1 MRPTGDK
8 RERRTMQTNHIKT
21 ILKSAALVL
30 AILSC
35 AGVAFCQSINLTAG
49 PTTATMPDGTVVPM
63 WGYFCGT
70 AVTGSAATCAAL
82 NPASL
87 STTAPSTWS
96 PVVITVP
103 IAAPAGT
110 ATSLTINLTNNLSFT
125 PTGATTANTI
135 PTSIV
140 IVGQV
145 GGGLGMLA
153 QRTTTMSP
161 DHSLAQGCPT
171 WFIAD
176 PNTPPGVPC
185 TANDSGA
192 IPPTQGPRVQS
203 FSTEV
208 VAGTAGSLAW
218 PALVPGT
225 YLLESGTHPS
235 IQVPMGLIGMLVVTT
250 PPAGTTTAGT
260 AYPAAT
266 TTAGAVPAVTYN
278 AELPLEFSEIDPV
291 QNKAVDAAVRT
302 PGFTETNTK
311 TFGGAIGSITV
322 TSGGTGYTSNPT
334 VTISAPGGSGTT
346 ATASADVGAVITGVT
361 LSSGGS
367 GYAAGT
373 TVTLPAPG
381 TGGTQATAVPN
392 LRFGVASIAAPAA
405 GTGAGYAVGDVLS
418 FSSGGGAGATAT
430 VSAVNGTGGITNVT
444 FNAATG
450 AGTGYTAAPTISSV
464 SGPQSVT
471 SVALLSGG
479 TGYAVGNTLS
489 LTGGTTNAVVTVTA
503 IGGTAATGPITGFT
517 LTSGGAGYTT
527 PPTANTNLTGT
538 GTGASFVATLA
549 TGAVLT
555 TTLSTTGTINSI
567 TITNGGSLYTAPI
580 AASAVTISAPAAGG
594 TAAVVGSVTTAGT
607 PGSVYAVTI
616 TNAGSGYTSAPTV
629 TIAAGTTTATASAS
643 LSPSCT
649 ASGGCYPSAVNYT
662 PFYYL
667 INGRAF
673 DKTNAGASVFGAYAG
688 IPGGA
693 TAPVTTGLTGT
704 VLARLVNAGLRM
716 HVPSIVNSLTTGF
729 NGSGSAT
736 ATVSGFTLIAEDGNT
751 VPGVQVAGATTIPAA
766 PRVQTDVFMA
776 AGKTFDVMINA
787 FCPGAL
793 TCATPALPIYD
804 RELSLSGN
812 SSDRDAGMVAYI
824 GVNGAGLPAVS
835 TAAGGLFG
843 PAMARNDAY
852 AGLAA
857 GQVFSVTDASKGVI
871 ANDTNVYGVQLLAAP
886 TGGTLTCNA
895 QPQNPVAGICA
906 NGTFTYTPTTN
917 TTAATDTFMY
927 CANGS
932 VTGTTCSSSITAT
945 VTLSASGL
953 TGNPTAV
960 AHTYPGETSTYLKIA
975 SPGLLIGN
983 TDPSG
988 LPMTVVTS
996 PAPTMTGGT
1005 LVVDAQGGFTASL
1018 SPAPTTATVA
1028 TFNYTVRDS
1037 QGRTSGS
1044 GLVTINFPA
1053 PSNLTVAVVDAA
1065 AYQASGC
1072 NATSAMTPTTIT
1084 CVTQSGTSTVLP
1096 LITDYRWIIEEDKTF
1111 WIDPNC
1117 TTNNSATAPGC
1128 PAVVAA
1134 GGTVPT
1140 FGTNFHAS
1148 HMDYIAQGCTG
1159 PLSCEAGQTMLDTR
1173 PGSTTLGQHI
1183 PAVCDLGNGACR
1195 PDPNCTVLP
1204 CLTNGGTT
1212 PVNPSTVHLDPTKRY
1227 YVSVLPGDA
1236 GNPFPG
1242 NTSPPTNC
1250 LDGGVVG
1257 GAVNTN
1263 CGHTMGG
1270 AQIQPACNIFTTGC
1284 TSASTAAFAP
1294 VTVKVL
1300 PTPLPTAKLSVF
1312 VFEDDFPLNGEQD
1325 GGGGSGVVA
1334 PIEPGLGGFEIIL
1347 WDTYGGLGDFTGQD
1361 THDMFNQPLSNSL
1374 AGTIDPSTGLDACP
1388 ISALVT
1394 ANAFPS
1400 APGSVVGGD
1409 GNTLGTQ
1416 AGITGRIVTCPKFE
1430 SDNATLSP
1438 LAGQAVIA
1446 NLMADKFAVQAYPG
1460 ADRIARG
1467 EEWLQT
1473 NTLDGQHPHDAFLRV
1488 GEPGYFQEFGP
1499 SGYHVSIGFANPKII
1514 NDRKA
1519 AVCAGAYGAVGPCD
1533 PANTIQG
1540 QVDVQRL

>member
-1 MRPTGDK
+1 MLTK
-8 RERRTMQTNHIKT
+8 QFKA
-21 ILKSAALVL
+21 ILKNAARLL
-30 AILSC
+30 AILPF
-35 AGVAFCQSINLTAG
+35 AAAAAFGQQTINLTAG
-49 PTTATMPDGTVVPM
+49 PTTTTMPDGTTVPM
-63 WGYFCGT
+63 WGYSCGT
-70 AVTGSAATCAAL
+70 AVTGSTATCAAL
-82 NPASL
+82 NPAAA
-87 STTAPSTWS
+87 TAGTWS

-103 IAAPAGT
+103 AASAGAT
-110 ATSLTINLTNNLSFT
+110 ALTINLTNNLLFT
-125 PTGATTANTI
+125 PVGTATQNGV

-140 IVGQV
+140 ILGQV
-145 GGGLGMLA
+145 GGGLGQLS
-153 QRTTTMSP
+153 QRTATTSP
-161 DHSLAQGCPT
+161 DHTFAQGCVT
-171 WFIAD
+171 WFIANTA
-176 PNTPPGVPC
+176 PGVRCNAASTSGNTPPGPL
-185 TANDSGA
+185 AS
-192 IPPTQGPRVQS
+192 PPNQGPRVQS

-208 VAGTAGSLAW
+208 AAGTAASLAW

-235 IQVPMGLIGMLVVTT
+235 IQVPMGLIGLLVVTT

-302 PGFTETNTK
+302 PGFTEANTR
-311 TFGGAIGSITV
+311 TLGGAIGSITV
-322 TSGGTGYTSNPT
+322 TSGGAGYTSNPT
-334 VTISAPGGSGTT
+334 VTISAPGSTGTT

-361 LSSGGS
+361 LTSGGS

-405 GTGAGYAVGDVLS
+405 GTGSGYAVGDVLS
-418 FSSGGGAGATAT
+418 FSSGGGASATAT
-430 VSAVNGTGGITNVT
+430 VSAVNATGAITAVT
-444 FNAATG
+444 FNPATG
-450 AGTGYTAAPTISSV
+450 AGAGYTAAPTISSV

-471 SVALLSGG
+471 RVALLSGG
-479 TGYAVGNTLS
+479 SGYAVGNTLS

-580 AASAVTISAPAAGG
+580 AASAVIISAPAAGG
-594 TAAVVGSVTTAGT
+594 TAAVVGSVATAGT

-616 TNAGSGYTSAPTV
+616 TNVGSGYISAPTV
-629 TIAAGTTTATASAS
+629 TIAAGTTTATALAS

-649 ASGGCYPSAVNYT
+649 AAGGCYPSAVNYT

-673 DKTNAGASVFGAYAG
+673 SKASPAASVFAAYAG
-688 IPGGA
+688 VPGGA
-693 TAPVTTGLTGT
+693 TTPVTTGITGT
-704 VLARLVNAGLRM
+704 ILARLPNAGLRM

-736 ATVSGFTLIAEDGNT
+736 APVSGFTLIAEDGNT
-751 VPGVQVAGATTIPAA
+751 VPGVQVAGAATVPAA

-776 AGKTFDVMINA
+776 AGKTFDVMFNV
-787 FCPGAL
+787 P
-793 TCATPALPIYD
+793 ATATAPDLPIYD
-804 RELSLSGN
+804 RELSLSAN
-812 SSDRDAGMVAYI
+812 SSTRDAGMLAYI
-824 GVNGAGLPAVS
+824 GVNGAGLPV
-835 TAAGGLFG
+835 AAGTAGSVFA
-843 PAMARNDAY
+843 PAVARADTYNAMV
-852 AGLAA
+852 AGEA
-857 GQVFSVTDASKGVI
+857 FSVSDVSKGVI
-871 ANDTNVYGVQLLAAP
+871 ANDTNVYGVTLLTAP
-886 TGGTLTCNA
+886 ASGTLTCNG
-895 QPQNPVAGICA
+895 QPQNPVPGICA
-906 NGTFTYTPTTN
+906 NGTFTYTPTG
-917 TTAATDTFMY
+917 TTATSDGFSY
-927 CANGS
+927 CANGT
-932 VTGTTCSSSITAT
+932 VTAGACSSGITAT
-945 VTLSASGL
+945 VTLGASSL

-983 TDPSG
+983 TDPNG
-988 LPMTVVTS
+988 LPLTVVTS
-996 PAPTMTGGT
+996 PAPTISGGT

-1018 SPAPTTATVA
+1018 SGTPTTATVA

-1037 QGRTSGS
+1037 QGRTSAS
-1044 GLVTINFPA
+1044 GLVTIDFPA
-1053 PSNLTVAVVDAA
+1053 PSNLAVAVVDAA
-1065 AYQASGC
+1065 AYQANGC
-1072 NATSAMTPTTIT
+1072 NATSTMTTSGIT
-1084 CVTQSGTSTVLP
+1084 CGTTTVP

-1128 PAVVAA
+1128 PGVVAT

-1159 PLSCEAGQTMLDTR
+1159 PLSCEGGQTMLDTR
-1173 PGSTTLGQHI
+1173 SACTTPGVPAGCSATSGQHI

-1204 CLTNGGTT
+1204 CLTSGGTT
-1212 PVNPSTVHLDPTKRY
+1212 AVLPSSVHLDPTKRY
-1227 YVSVLPGDA
+1227 YLSVLPGDA

-1242 NTSPPTNC
+1242 NTSAPTNC

-1325 GGGGSGVVA
+1325 GGGGGGTVA
-1334 PIEPGLGGFEIIL
+1334 PIEPGLGNFEIIL

-1361 THDMFNQPLSNSL
+1361 THDMFNMPLSNSL
-1374 AGTIDPSTGLDACP
+1374 AGTIDPATGFDACP
-1388 ISALVT
+1388 ISNQVA
-1394 ANAFPS
+1394 ANAIPI
-1400 APGSVVGGD
+1400 PG
-1409 GNTLGTQ
+1409 TP
-1416 AGITGRIVTCPKFE
+1416 I
-1430 SDNATLSP
+1430 
-1438 LAGQAVIA
+1438 
-1446 NLMADKFAVQAYPG
+1446 
-1460 ADRIARG
+1460 
-1467 EEWLQT
+1467 
-1473 NTLDGQHPHDAFLRV
+1473 
-1488 GEPGYFQEFGP
+1488 
-1499 SGYHVSIGFANPKII
+1499 
-1514 NDRKA
+1514 
-1519 AVCAGAYGAVGPCD
+1519 
-1533 PANTIQG
+1533 
-1540 QVDVQRL
+1540 

>member
-1 MRPTGDK
+1 
-8 RERRTMQTNHIKT
+8 MQTNNFKAL
-21 ILKSAALVL
+21 LKSAARVL
-30 AILSC
+30 AILPF
-35 AGVAFCQSINLTAG
+35 AAAAFGQQTISLTAG
-49 PTTATMPDGTVVPM
+49 PTTTTMPDGTTVPM
-63 WGYFCGT
+63 WGYSCGA
-70 AVTGSAATCAAL
+70 AVTGSTATCTYL
-82 NPASL
+82 NPPA
-87 STTAPSTWS
+87 AAAGTWS

-103 IAAPAGT
+103 AASAGAT
-110 ATSLTINLTNNLSFT
+110 ALTINLTNNLLFT
-125 PTGATTANTI
+125 PAGTATQNGV

-140 IVGQV
+140 IMGQV
-145 GGGLGMLA
+145 GGGLGQLS
-153 QRTTTMSP
+153 QRTISNSP

-208 VAGTAGSLAW
+208 AAGSAASLAW

-555 TTLSTTGTINSI
+555 TALSTTGTINSI

-607 PGSVYAVTI
+607 AGSVYAVTI

-673 DKTNAGASVFGAYAG
+673 DKTNAMPSVFAAYAG

-693 TAPVTTGLTGT
+693 TAPVTTGIAGT
-704 VLARLVNAGLRM
+704 ILARLANAGLRM

-751 VPGVQVAGATTIPAA
+751 VPGVQVAGVTAVPAA

-776 AGKTFDVMINA
+776 ASKTFDVMINA
-787 FCPGAL
+787 PAACVPVPPAT
-793 TCATPALPIYD
+793 TCTNPPAIPVYD
-804 RELSLSGN
+804 RELS
-812 SSDRDAGMVAYI
+812 
-824 GVNGAGLPAVS
+824 
-835 TAAGGLFG
+835 
-843 PAMARNDAY
+843 
-852 AGLAA
+852 
-857 GQVFSVTDASKGVI
+857 
-871 ANDTNVYGVQLLAAP
+871 
-886 TGGTLTCNA
+886 
-895 QPQNPVAGICA
+895 
-906 NGTFTYTPTTN
+906 
-917 TTAATDTFMY
+917 
-927 CANGS
+927 
-932 VTGTTCSSSITAT
+932 
-945 VTLSASGL
+945 
-953 TGNPTAV
+953 
-960 AHTYPGETSTYLKIA
+960 
-975 SPGLLIGN
+975 
-983 TDPSG
+983 
-988 LPMTVVTS
+988 
-996 PAPTMTGGT
+996 
-1005 LVVDAQGGFTASL
+1005 
-1018 SPAPTTATVA
+1018 
-1028 TFNYTVRDS
+1028 
-1037 QGRTSGS
+1037 
-1044 GLVTINFPA
+1044 
-1053 PSNLTVAVVDAA
+1053 
-1065 AYQASGC
+1065 
-1072 NATSAMTPTTIT
+1072 
-1084 CVTQSGTSTVLP
+1084 
-1096 LITDYRWIIEEDKTF
+1096 
-1111 WIDPNC
+1111 
-1117 TTNNSATAPGC
+1117 
-1128 PAVVAA
+1128 
-1134 GGTVPT
+1134 
-1140 FGTNFHAS
+1140 
-1148 HMDYIAQGCTG
+1148 
-1159 PLSCEAGQTMLDTR
+1159 
-1173 PGSTTLGQHI
+1173 
-1183 PAVCDLGNGACR
+1183 
-1195 PDPNCTVLP
+1195 
-1204 CLTNGGTT
+1204 
-1212 PVNPSTVHLDPTKRY
+1212 
-1227 YVSVLPGDA
+1227 
-1236 GNPFPG
+1236 
-1242 NTSPPTNC
+1242 
-1250 LDGGVVG
+1250 
-1257 GAVNTN
+1257 
-1263 CGHTMGG
+1263 
-1270 AQIQPACNIFTTGC
+1270 
-1284 TSASTAAFAP
+1284 
-1294 VTVKVL
+1294 
-1300 PTPLPTAKLSVF
+1300 
-1312 VFEDDFPLNGEQD
+1312 
-1325 GGGGSGVVA
+1325 
-1334 PIEPGLGGFEIIL
+1334 
-1347 WDTYGGLGDFTGQD
+1347 
-1361 THDMFNQPLSNSL
+1361 
-1374 AGTIDPSTGLDACP
+1374 
-1388 ISALVT
+1388 
-1394 ANAFPS
+1394 
-1400 APGSVVGGD
+1400 
-1409 GNTLGTQ
+1409 
-1416 AGITGRIVTCPKFE
+1416 
-1430 SDNATLSP
+1430 
-1438 LAGQAVIA
+1438 
-1446 NLMADKFAVQAYPG
+1446 
-1460 ADRIARG
+1460 
-1467 EEWLQT
+1467 
-1473 NTLDGQHPHDAFLRV
+1473 
-1488 GEPGYFQEFGP
+1488 
-1499 SGYHVSIGFANPKII
+1499 
-1514 NDRKA
+1514 
-1519 AVCAGAYGAVGPCD
+1519 
-1533 PANTIQG
+1533 
-1540 QVDVQRL
+1540 